1 MRKLK
6 RKWGKTERE
15 LSSNIAIN
23 PTDNL
28 IEKMQF
34 QFCTPPFTKEGG
46 GVQISAIPWF
56 TESFT
61 ERWCFTESLTKI
73 HFNLRAIFPFR
84 GVSRIHA
91 RGARPKRREC
101 VLLCVLSR
109 LASLA
114 IIMHCNRRCVT
125 FSEKQEDIREE
136 QRLIYKGLRDIHNG
150 IKDERLI

>member
-1 MRKLK
+1 MGKK
-6 RKWGKTERE
+6 RKENCRQILQSTQLTILLKKC
-15 LSSNIAIN
+15 I
-23 PTDNL
+23 
-28 IEKMQF
+28 F
-34 QFCTPPFTKEGG
+34 QFCTPPFTKEGGGGVG

-61 ERWCFTESLTKI
+61 ERQCFTESLTKI

-91 RGARPKRREC
+91 RGARAKRREC
-101 VLLCVLSR
+101 VLLRVLSR
-109 LASLA
+109 LPSLA

-136 QRLIYKGLRDIHNG
+136 QRLIYKGLRDIHYG